1 MTKRGRV
8 EKTYAFEVP
17 DRIPFVPA
25 IYEHKARLVGRLPSE
40 VCRSL
45 ELLLESLDKEL
56 EVYDPDMLVVG
67 IDVYNV
73 EAEAYGARVE
83 DPGGNETIERLNMGL
98 TFRVYGPHALG
109 IQYIASLRDAHYPDR
124 ADSHQTAGT
133 FSLVYTWLGDTK
145 FGAVEWRGADNR

>member
-8 EKTYAFEVP
+8 EKTHAFEVP
-17 DRIPFVPA
+17 ARIPFVPA
-25 IYEHKARLVGRLPSE
+25 VYEHKARLVGRLPSE

-73 EAEAYGARVE
+73 EAEATGCEIRSFDRSSDVPAVAAPLPAR
-83 DPGGNETIERLNMGL
+83 PGG
-98 TFRVYGPHALG
+98 P
-109 IQYIASLRDAHYPDR
+109 
-124 ADSHQTAGT
+124 
-133 FSLVYTWLGDTK
+133 
-145 FGAVEWRGADNR
+145 